1 MKKRKLNNI
10 TNNVTNKDIDES
22 LSNRLRKIKIINK
35 PLKEDKS
42 TQTDF
47 DIDLY
52 IKNELTKYKTEIN
65 DIYKSY
71 LIDTNKIKVFD
82 NIYI

>member
-1 MKKRKLNNI
+1 MKKRKLNKISSN
-10 TNNVTNKDIDES
+10 DIDNLLCNKFE
-22 LSNRLRKIKIINK
+22 KIKIITK

-47 DIDLY
+47 NIELY
-52 IKNELTKYKTEIN
+52 IKNELKKYKTEIN
-65 DIYKSY
+65 NVYKSY
-71 LIDTNKIKVFD
+71 LIDTNKIKTFD